1 MRKSESMTGKIHVL
15 IADDHA
21 VLRAGLKMLLAAQ
34 SDMEV
39 VGEAADGEEAVRK
52 ARELQPDV
60 VLLDITMPRMEGF
73 WALRRLGETV
83 PGCRVLILTMHED
96 EGYLRQ
102 AFREGASGYVV
113 KKAAHADLLSAIRA
127 VHRGDLYIHPSMTK
141 AILEEALDFE
151 VKEAASWPS
160 LGPESLSAREKEVLR
175 LVALGYT
182 NSQIAEQLY
191 ISMKTVET
199 YRARVKEKLG
209 LKSRA
214 ALVRYALREGLLAE
228 E

>member
-1 MRKSESMTGKIHVL
+1 MRKSESMMDKIRIL

-21 VLRAGLKMLLAAQ
+21 VLRAGLKTLLAAQ
-34 SDMEV
+34 SDLEV

-52 ARELQPDV
+52 ARELSPDV
-60 VLLDITMPRMEGF
+60 VLLDITMPKMQGF
-73 WALRRLGETV
+73 WALRRLREVV

-96 EGYLRQ
+96 DGYLRQ
-102 AFREGASGYVV
+102 AFQEGASGYVV

-127 VHRGDLYIHPSMTK
+127 VHWGDLYIHPSMTK

-151 VKEAASWPS
+151 VKGAASKTS

-191 ISMKTVET
+191 ISVKTVET

-209 LKSRA
+209 LKTRA
-214 ALVRYALREGLLAE
+214 ALVRYALREGLLTDQ
-228 E
+228 

>member
-1 MRKSESMTGKIHVL
+1 MRRGDRERIRVL

-21 VLRAGLKMLLAAQ
+21 ALRAALKMLLAVQ

-39 VGEAADGEEAVRK
+39 VGEAADGEEILRK
-52 ARELQPDV
+52 ARELSPDV
-60 VLLDITMPRMEGF
+60 VLLDITMPKMEGF
-73 WALRRLGETV
+73 WALRRLREAV
-83 PGCRVLILTMHED
+83 PGCRVVILTMHNY

-113 KKAAHADLLSAIRA
+113 KKAAHTDLLSAIRA
-127 VHRGDLYIHPSMTK
+127 VHGGDLYIHPSMTNK
-141 AILEEALDFE
+141 VILKEALDFE
-151 VKEAASWPS
+151 VKEAASQPS

-182 NSQIAEQLY
+182 NSQIGERLY
-191 ISMKTVET
+191 IGVKAVESH
-199 YRARVKEKLG
+199 RARVKEKLG
-209 LKSRA
+209 LKTRA
-214 ALVRYALREGLLAE
+214 ALVRYALREGLLTE

>member
-1 MRKSESMTGKIHVL
+1 MRKSESITDKIRVL

-39 VGEAADGEEAVRK
+39 VGEAADGEEAVSK

-60 VLLDITMPRMEGF
+60 VLLDISMPRMEGF
-73 WALRRLGETV
+73 WALRRLGEV
-83 PGCRVLILTMHED
+83 ALGCRVLILTMHED

-113 KKAAHADLLSAIRA
+113 KKAAHTDLLSAIRA

-151 VKEAASWPS
+151 VKDVASWPS

-182 NSQIAEQLY
+182 NRQIAEQLY